1 MKQHE
6 AALRQAIVDQCR
18 RMNAIGLNQGTSGN
32 ISARCGARMLIT
44 PSAVPYDEMTAEM
57 VASMP
62 IEGDHGA
69 WEGPLKPS
77 SEWRFHLDLTRARPD
92 LGAIVHTHAIYCTT
106 LAIARRPIPA
116 VHYMMAAFG
125 GTCIRCADYA
135 TFGTEALSRAV
146 LAAMQGRNACL
157 MANHGM
163 IAAGPDLD
171 RAMWLAVE
179 LETLARQYFNTLL
192 IGGPVLLGEAEIADA
207 AKSFDSYGL
216 QDTHRRI
223 GAQDPAGNPT
233 PGKPEPGGC
242 PQRE

>member
-1 MKQHE
+1 MKTDE
-6 AALRQAIVDQCR
+6 PTLRQAIVDQCR

-62 IEGDHGA
+62 VEGDHGA

-77 SEWRFHLDLTRARPD
+77 SEWRFHLDLIRARPD
-92 LGAIVHTHAIYCTT
+92 LGAIVHTHATYCTA

-116 VHYMMAAFG
+116 VHYMIAAFG

-135 TFGTEALSRAV
+135 TFGTEALSKAV
-146 LAAMQGRNACL
+146 LAAMAGRNACL

-179 LETLARQYFNTLL
+179 
-192 IGGPVLLGEAEIADA
+192 IGRA
-207 AKSFDSYGL
+207 S
-216 QDTHRRI
+216 
-223 GAQDPAGNPT
+223 
-233 PGKPEPGGC
+233 C
-242 PQRE
+242 RERV

>member
-1 MKQHE
+1 MKQDE
-6 AALRQAIVDQCR
+6 LTLRQAIVDQCR

-32 ISARCGARMLIT
+32 ISARHRERMLIT

-57 VASMP
+57 IASMPIEGP

-125 GTCIRCADYA
+125 GSDIRCAGYA

-146 LAAMQGRNACL
+146 LKAMEGRNACL

-163 IAAGPDLD
+163 IAAGADLD

-192 IGGPVLLGEAEIADA
+192 IGGPVLLGETQIADA
-207 AKSFDSYGL
+207 AKSFGDYGF
-216 QDTHRRI
+216 QDTHGRLAVRS
-223 GAQDPAGNPT
+223 PAGNPI
-233 PGKPEPGGC
+233 PGKPDAEA
-242 PQRE
+242 